1 MRLSDNIREFAYREY
16 IEPSRQKGLS
26 EVTIRSG
33 DLHNKMGL
41 KNSFPAVCGALGAHI
56 FENRYRIKLI
66 RRSPITNGANVYFI
80 FKI

>member
-16 IEPSRQKGLS
+16 IDPSRQKGLS
-26 EVTIRSG
+26 ELTITSG

-66 RRSPITNGANVYFI
+66 RRSPVTIVGYFYFTFQI
-80 FKI
+80 